1 MALYILRIL
10 IKLSINVKLV
20 DATEPFYLQE
30 SSVMNF

>member
-10 IKLSINVKLV
+10 IKLSINIKLA
-20 DATEPFYLQE
+20 DATEPFCLQE